1 MAQYE
6 AILSTDTTDLP
17 SGSPEQDMRLEETTP
32 PPPGRYE
39 SFREADAVSLPRADT
54 DFEPALLKTAH
65 EENVSGKSQPPGP
78 ISWNKYAKH
87 RWWHKIGLLG
97 LITLMAGT
105 LSFATATKVITICS
119 AAIRVSIGL
128 HISLVAAAVAALMLE
143 TTGTRF
149 CDVAA
154 VSIQRASGSSP
165 YTILPASLRLT
176 RLSTF
181 GVLHASIMILGTIIL
196 VASTFTSTI
205 LLTDLKN
212 VNIAG
217 PTQTKLL
224 PIRLGPNTTLSAN
237 GVLHYRSSPSANWR
251 FGEMKSGNVAST
263 AEIADTGNTYRVL
276 LPYMKEESRTTLEH
290 YSGPGLVS
298 NFRTVCFSPNLERI
312 RFGLTA
318 SKSGLQTE
326 LDIRS
331 TKNGPEFLKNWS
343 DSRFTFYAQLPT
355 KWNESDRAT
364 LPLSLANNFHAGP
377 RGDLGL
383 QDHPSGRNFTFIPL
397 MLLKSSPILLRG
409 FGHLDLGGE
418 TDESEAMDKIDQL
431 KGLKTNMDGRWTIA
445 SLKNGTQVL
454 SATLCFVADNAP
466 ELYEITMT
474 GMTIPSEPTVGW
486 QRNGT
491 SKSSAQLQKQLGI
504 GVSYKDYRDRHIM
517 QLKEPRNLALIQALL
532 GYSPQ
537 GGWATTNYK
546 DLYEEDW
553 IAWWAAHA
561 VHVSLIQDIL
571 RVTGDPALA
580 IQALAFRFHSMI
592 FYDSITEFDLY
603 KPVTTISSVEMLIS
617 VRWTGLAVVLSLIL
631 VHLLLLCSTMVL
643 FQLKTRASGL
653 GNAWQAIAQVVS
665 TETRAVMEEASAVRD
680 KEVEAWA
687 RSSGVS
693 RRSYAVSMSDVR
705 NRMEIMEQKL

>member
-143 TTGTRF
+143 TTGT
-149 CDVAA
+149 
-154 VSIQRASGSSP
+154 SI
-165 YTILPASLRLT
+165 
-176 RLSTF
+176 F

-217 PTQTKLL
+217 PMQTKLL
-224 PIRLGPNTTLSAN
+224 PIGLGPNTTLSAN
-237 GVLHYRSSPSANWR
+237 GVLHYRSIPSANWR

-263 AEIADTGNTYRVL
+263 AEIADTGNTYRAL

-290 YSGPGLVS
+290 YSGPGLGG
-298 NFRTVCFSPNLERI
+298 NFRTVCFSPSLERI

-331 TKNGPEFLKNWS
+331 TKNGPDFLKNWS

-383 QDHPSGRNFTFIPL
+383 QDPLSGRNFTFIPL

-418 TDESEAMDKIDQL
+418 ADESEAMDKIDQL

-580 IQALAFRFHSMI
+580 IQALAFRFHSMV

-693 RRSYAVSMSDVR
+693 RRSYAVSMSDAR
-705 NRMEIMEQKL
+705 NRMDIMERKL